1 MTLRS
6 AVFAATLVALPFA
19 ANAQPIDGL
28 YVGTGV
34 GANFMQDQKVVSAF
48 GFPGNGAS
56 LKTDVGVAALAS
68 IGWGFGNGLRAELEF
83 NYRYNAFRGVSGK
96 EQKYGP
102 MVNVLYDFNGIS
114 PAFVPYIGG
123 GVGYQAINENVSG
136 GGGFGGGGGGAPGVG
151 VPGGGVPGGG
161 APGGGGGI
169 SQTKGSFAYQGIAG
183 VAFPLP
189 SVDPGLA
196 ITAEYRFLGTTRNR
210 SYNGVVLGNDNN
222 HSLMLGIRYAFG
234 ATATTTTVETHAP
247 VQAPARSYLVF
258 FDWDKSNLTDRARG
272 IIRDAAENSAKVAY
286 TKIDVNGNADT
297 SGSHVYNQGL
307 SMRRAV
313 SVAAEL
319 VKDGVPKNAIA
330 ITASGDTHLLVP
342 TGPGVREP
350 QNRRVEIVIR

>member
-34 GANFMQDQKVVSAF
+34 GANFMQDQTIVSVR
-48 GFPGNGAS
+48 GVPVSGAA
-56 LKTDVGVAALAS
+56 LQTNVGVAALAS
-68 IGWGFGNGLRAELEF
+68 VGWGFGNGLRAELEF
-83 NYRYNAFRGVSGK
+83 NYRYNAFRGVTGLGGSATVSGK

-114 PAFVPYIGG
+114 PAFVPYIGA
-123 GVGYQAINENVSG
+123 GVGYQAINENFSG
-136 GGGFGGGGGGAPGVG
+136 GS
-151 VPGGGVPGGG
+151 
-161 APGGGGGI
+161 
-169 SQTKGSFAYQGIAG
+169 SQTKGTFAYQGIVGA
-183 VAFPLP
+183 AFPLP

-196 ITAEYRFLGTTRNR
+196 ITAEYRFLGTTSNR
-210 SYNGVVLGNDNN
+210 TYNNVVLGNDNN

-234 ATATTTTVETHAP
+234 ATATPTTVETLAP

-272 IIRDAAENSAKVAY
+272 IIRDAAANSAKVAY

-319 VKDGVPKNAIA
+319 VKDGVPKTAIA